1 MRRVLKWIGIVLGG
15 LIGLILIAAVVFYIK
30 GSRDLVATVQVPT
43 DHVNVVT
50 DKASQA
56 RGQELVTAFCTGCHG
71 ENLGGDVLSDD
82 PMLGTL
88 YSANLTAGNG
98 GVLASHSD
106 DDLVRS
112 IRHGV
117 APDGRALIAM
127 PSRAFNGFSAEDIGA
142 IIAYLRSLPPV
153 DNVVPSPKLA
163 PVGTVFAGADPFGDM
178 FAAHQIDHNRPFP
191 PMPEIGANAE
201 YGAYITGFCEQCHG
215 ADLTGGFGPNLTMSG
230 ELAGWSE
237 DQFITTLTTGVTP
250 SGRELDPE
258 NMPWKDVRKLDKD
271 ELQGIYMYLRTLSA
285 D

>member
-1 MRRVLKWIGIVLGG
+1 MRRVFKWIGIVLGG

-30 GSRDLVATVQVPT
+30 GPRDLVATVQVPT
-43 DHVNVVT
+43 DHVDVVT
-50 DKASQA
+50 DDASLA
-56 RGQELVTAFCTGCHG
+56 RGKELVTAFCTGCHS
-71 ENLGGDVLSDD
+71 EDLSGDVLNDD
-82 PMLGTL
+82 PVLGAI
-88 YSANLTAGNG
+88 YSANLTTGNG

-127 PSRAFNGFSAEDIGA
+127 PSSAFNGFSAEDIGA
-142 IIAYLRSLPPV
+142 IIAYLRTLPPV

-163 PVGTVFAGADPFGDM
+163 PVGRVFAGADPFGDM
-178 FAAHQIDHNRPFP
+178 FSAHEIDHSRPFP

-201 YGAYITGFCEQCHG
+201 YGAYITGFCRQCHG
-215 ADLTGGFGPNLTMSG
+215 DDLTGDFGPNLTMSG

-237 DQFITTLTTGVTP
+237 DDFITALTTGVTP
-250 SGRELDPE
+250 SGHELDPE

-271 ELQGIYMYLRTLSA
+271 ELRGIYMYLRTLSA